1 MVKRFGRNGWFLGC
15 SAYPECKHT
24 MPLPGEEPE
33 TPPDMPGVGEVC
45 PLCGEGHLVARR
57 GRYGPFV
64 GCDRY
69 PDCRYIKKDAT
80 APSEQFGTCPKC
92 GLGTVV
98 TKRSRRGGRPFWG
111 CNRYPECDYS
121 TWTRPGAVPAATAS
135 DGDGTD
141 GDGTDGVAPSG
152 DGTARARG
160 RRRSSR
166 RRRGSQPVSD
176 RSHG

>member
-1 MVKRFGRNGWFLGC
+1 M
-15 SAYPECKHT
+15 
-24 MPLPGEEPE
+24 
-33 TPPDMPGVGEVC
+33 
-45 PLCGEGHLVARR
+45 HLVARR

-69 PDCRYIKKDAT
+69 PECRYIKKDAT

-92 GLGTVV
+92 GLGTIV

-111 CNRYPECDYS
+111 CDRYPECDFS
-121 TWTRPGAVPAATAS
+121 TWTRPGGAVTTGPAS
-135 DGDGTD
+135 DGEGTD
-141 GDGTDGVAPSG
+141 GTAPSA
-152 DGTARARG
+152 DGAGRARG
-160 RRRSSR
+160 RRRSPRR